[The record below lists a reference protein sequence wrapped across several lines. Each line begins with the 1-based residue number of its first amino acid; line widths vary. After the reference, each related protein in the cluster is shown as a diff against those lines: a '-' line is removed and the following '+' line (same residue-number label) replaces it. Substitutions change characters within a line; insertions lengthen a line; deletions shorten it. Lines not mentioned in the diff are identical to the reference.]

1 MADKTTPEQDKRK
14 ITKEGLKETLEL
26 FKYTFPYKWYFIIGV
41 VFLVLS
47 SIIVMAFPYI
57 TGKLVDTAT
66 GKADP
71 IFKDINTISLALL
84 AILVVQGFFSY
95 FRVLLFAKVTENAM
109 ADIRYSLYD
118 RMISLPLTFFEKTR
132 VGELTSRITTDI
144 TQLQDTFSITLAEF
158 IRQFAILLVGVG
170 IIFVTSTKLTLLM
183 LSTFPVL
190 VAVAMVFGRF
200 IRKLSKKT
208 QDELAEA
215 NVIVEE
221 TLQAIQV
228 VKSFANELFELNR
241 YKGAMDNVIKN
252 AMNTARYRGAFMSFI
267 IFGLFGG
274 IVLVLWYGGGLVA
287 SGEMTIGELTSFIIY
302 TSFIGGSV
310 AGMGEFYGQLQR
322 AIGASQRIREILR
335 QEPEVKQQKA
345 ITEKSLKL
353 NGEIAFKNVRFSY
366 PTRPDVEVLKGISLN
381 IKQGEKIALVG
392 QSGAGK
398 STIAHLIQRFY
409 PLAEGEVLIDNTN
422 ATTFDITE
430 LRKNIGIVPQELILF
445 GGTIRENIVY
455 GKPGATDNEVKEAAR
470 KANALEFIMNFPDGL
485 DTVVGERGVKLSGGQ
500 RQRVAIARA
509 ILKDPAILILD
520 EATSSL
526 DAGSEHLV
534 QEALDVLMQNRTTII
549 IAHRLATIRKADK
562 ILVLADGKIVESG
575 THEQL
580 LASPGIYAG
589 LVKMQFE
596 AVTG

>member
-1 MADKTTPEQDKRK
+1 MASKSTENLEKKK
-14 ITKEGLKETLEL
+14 ITKEGLSDTLVL
-26 FKYTFPYKWYFIIGV
+26 FKYILPYKVYFIIGIT
-41 VFLVLS
+41 FLILS
-47 SIIVMAFPYI
+47 SVIVMAFPYI

-71 IFKDINTISLALL
+71 IFSDLNTIALALIG
-84 AILVVQGFFSY
+84 ILVVQGFFSFY
-95 FRVLLFAKVTENAM
+95 RVVLFSKVTENAM
-109 ADIRYSLYD
+109 ADLRFNLYN
-118 RMISLPLTFFEKTR
+118 RMISLPLEFFEKTR

-158 IRQFAILLVGVG
+158 IRQFAILTVG
-170 IIFVTSTKLTLLM
+170 IGIIIITSPKLTLMM
-183 LSTFPVL
+183 LSTFPVI
-190 VAVAMVFGRF
+190 VAVAFIFGKY

-208 QDELAEA
+208 QDELANA

-221 TLQAIQV
+221 TLQGIQV
-228 VKSFANELFELNR
+228 VKSFTNELFELNR
-241 YKGAMDNVIKN
+241 YKKSMGEVIKN
-252 AMNTARYRGAFMSFI
+252 ALSTARYRGAFISFI

-287 SGEMTIGELTSFIIY
+287 KGEMTIGDLTSFIIY

-310 AGMGEFYGQLQR
+310 AGMGEFYSQLQK
-322 AIGASQRIREILR
+322 AIGASQRIREILKIDS
-335 QEPEVKQQKA
+335 EVL
-345 ITEKSLKL
+345 TENNTKEFNKID
-353 NGEIAFKNVRFSY
+353 GEISFENIQFSY
-366 PTRPDVEVLKGISLN
+366 PTRSDVEVLKGISFT
-381 IKQGEKIALVG
+381 IKQGEKVALVG

-409 PLAEGEVLIDNTN
+409 SVSNGEIKIDNIN
-422 ATTFDITE
+422 INKFDITE

-445 GGTIRENIVY
+445 GGTIKENIAY
-455 GKPGATDNEVKEAAR
+455 GKPYATDDEIINAAK
-470 KANALEFIMNFPDGL
+470 KANAWEFISKFPDGL
-485 DTVVGERGVKLSGGQ
+485 ETLVGERGVKLSGGQ

-562 ILVLADGKIVESG
+562 ILVLQNGNIAEQGSHES
-575 THEQL
+575 L
-580 LASPGIYAG
+580 LANSGIYAE
-589 LVKMQFE
+589 LIKMQFE
-596 AVTG
+596 MA

>member
-1 MADKTTPEQDKRK
+1 MASKATENLEKKK
-14 ITKEGLKETLEL
+14 ITKEGLSDTLEL
-26 FKYTFPYKWYFIIGV
+26 FKYILPYKGYFIIGIT
-41 VFLVLS
+41 FLILS

-71 IFKDINTISLALL
+71 VFSDINTIALALL
-84 AILVVQGFFSY
+84 GILVVQGFFSFY
-95 FRVLLFAKVTENAM
+95 RVLLFSKVTENAM
-109 ADIRYSLYD
+109 ADLRYNLYN
-118 RMISLPLTFFEKTR
+118 RMISLPLEFFEKTR

-158 IRQFAILLVGVG
+158 IRQFAILLVGVC
-170 IIFVTSTKLTLLM
+170 IIFITSTKLTLMM
-183 LSTFPVL
+183 LSTFPVI
-190 VAVAMVFGRF
+190 VAVAFVFGKY

-208 QDELAEA
+208 QDELANA

-221 TLQAIQV
+221 TLQGIQV
-228 VKSFANELFELNR
+228 VKSFTNELFELNR
-241 YKGAMDNVIKN
+241 YKKSMGEVIKN
-252 AMNTARYRGAFMSFI
+252 ALDTAKYRGFFISFI

-287 SGEMTIGELTSFIIY
+287 KGEMTIGDLTSFIIY

-310 AGMGEFYGQLQR
+310 AGMGEFYSQLQK
-322 AIGASQRIREILR
+322 AIGASQRIREILKI
-335 QEPEVKQQKA
+335 ESEVK
-345 ITEKSLKL
+345 TENNSKDFNKI
-353 NGEIAFKNVRFSY
+353 NGEISFENVQFSY
-366 PTRPDVEVLKGISLN
+366 PTRADVEVLKGISFK

-409 PLAEGEVLIDNTN
+409 PVSNGEIKIDNTSLYQ
-422 ATTFDITE
+422 FDITE

-445 GGTIRENIVY
+445 GGTIKENIAY
-455 GKPGATDNEVKEAAR
+455 GKPHATEVEIIDAAK
-470 KANALEFIMNFPDGL
+470 KANAWEFINHFPDGL
-485 DTVVGERGVKLSGGQ
+485 ETLVGERGVKLSGGQ
-500 RQRVAIARA
+500 RQRIAIARA

-562 ILVLADGKIVESG
+562 ILVLSNGQISEQG
-575 THEQL
+575 THEEL
-580 LASPGIYAG
+580 LTTGGIYSE
-589 LVKMQFE
+589 LIKMQFE
-596 AVTG
+596 LA